1 MHTPFLQPQGDYVS
15 DADPIKELSL
25 EKYALELDTEGLTIV
40 PPEVTGVEPALVERV
55 TEVLLER
62 FTEITNG
69 CPISIENGPED
80 DLKWHEPPA
89 SAIRP
94 KDAPLPTQML
104 IQQLLQLDRSIRDL
118 FVNPVTDALI
128 GHLFGGRQG
137 GKRGWR
143 YSSTN
148 SFVKWQ
154 GDYGYGE
161 HLGLHCDQ
169 GANPLPWGHTAL
181 TANATWALTE
191 YTKEDGALAYVPK
204 SHKSN
209 AHPNHPF
216 ASHRAV
222 AAECPTGSVIIWPGT
237 TWHGAYPKK
246 TPGLRL
252 NAVAYYR
259 HHAVLPQEN
268 MKVTMRD
275 EAWDDC
281 IDPDA
286 MKELIGFDD
295 VFPYETQNQPVPQ
308 LAAAG

>member
-1 MHTPFLQPQGDYVS
+1 MSEHNLV
-15 DADPIKELSL
+15 KELSL
-25 EKYALELDTEGLTIV
+25 ESYAHELETEGLTIV
-40 PPEVTGVEPALVERV
+40 PPEVTGVDESLFSRC

-69 CPISIENGPED
+69 CPITLEDGPTQELSWP
-80 DLKWHEPPA
+80 DLPNSPL
-89 SAIRP
+89 RP
-94 KDAPLPTQML
+94 KDAPEPTQML
-104 IQQLLQLDRSIRDL
+104 IQQLLQLDRCFRDL

-128 GHLFGGRQG
+128 GHVFGGKNNNNSRS
-137 GKRGWR
+137 WR
-143 YSSTN
+143 FSSTN

-191 YTKEDGALAYVPK
+191 YTKEDGALAYVPA

-216 ASHRAV
+216 AASRAV
-222 AAECPTGSVIIWPGT
+222 AAECPAGSVIIWPGS
-237 TWHGAYPKK
+237 TWHGAFPKK

-259 HHAVLPQEN
+259 HHAVLPQEI
-268 MKVTMRD
+268 MKVTMAD
-275 EAWDDC
+275 EPWEDCDD
-281 IDPDA
+281 PES
-286 MKELIGFDD
+286 MKELIGFNDP
-295 VFPYETQNQPVPQ
+295 FPYLAQNQSVPV